1 MGQACCSGASPGGE
15 PELGM
20 IYPAQT
26 LNGKTYSAR
35 QIWIIVRIQ
44 TAFRMWLA
52 KRKVQKLRYEIYGPN
67 MHQDS
72 DEYNNINV
80 QVIEICFQTSSLFC
94 HPSIYHTFFTS
105 AICHHSWW
113 TIESHSDQHC

>member
-1 MGQACCSGASPGGE
+1 
-15 PELGM
+15 M

-80 QVIEICFQTSSLFC
+80 QVIEICFQTSSLFLSSF
-94 HPSIYHTFFTS
+94 HLSYILH
-105 AICHHSWW
+105 ICHLPSLLV
-113 TIESHSDQHC
+113 DN